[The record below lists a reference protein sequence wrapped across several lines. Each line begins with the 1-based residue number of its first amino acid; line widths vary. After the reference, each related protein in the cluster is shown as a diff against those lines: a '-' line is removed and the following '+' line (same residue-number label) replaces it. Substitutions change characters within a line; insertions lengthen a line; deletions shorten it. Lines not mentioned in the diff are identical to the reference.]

1 MCVQKYNSV
10 LAKVCICAVVCRHVC
25 CVSACQGNEVTKT
38 KTQAKSL
45 RKAVSK
51 SLLFILKD
59 LSNSSHHGESLH
71 D

>member
-1 MCVQKYNSV
+1 MQLCVDDS
-10 LAKVCICAVVCRHVC
+10 IP
-25 CVSACQGNEVTKT
+25 VSAGQGNEVSKT
-38 KTQAKSL
+38 EMHAKSL

-59 LSNSSHHGESLH
+59 LSNFPRRGESLH